1 MIKNAMGKVY
11 RLFVLFLSCFM
22 FLAAGAAQEKI
33 VEGGKTFYLH
43 KVHKGEGFYRL
54 SVIYDVAQKEIID
67 ANPDLA
73 LQGLKE
79 GSLVKIP
86 VKAPV
91 TVQKNNP
98 QEGFIFHTV
107 KKGETLYA
115 IAREYGVAVNKIIE
129 LNPGVDQQLAEGSVV
144 KLPANSPKTEP
155 SSNGNHSNDRFVVH
169 TVAAG
174 ETLFRI
180 AQQYQI
186 SLSDLLSANPVLN
199 ESALSVGEKIRIP
212 RKVDGD
218 LADGG
223 DSLFLIHRVAA
234 GETLFGISQKY
245 GRSQVEIKLVN
256 EDLAKGE
263 LSEGQKLRIPRQ
275 PLDLMLDK
283 KALFLTHS
291 VSRKETLYGVGRN
304 YNVDIEVIRL
314 VNPNLD
320 FASLKKGVEIL
331 IPRASWYKEIAKGK
345 VGDQLVQSGVQP
357 DPSPAPAAPCVGI
370 DKASSS
376 PLINVA
382 MLMPFDYAGYQLI
395 KHTPD
400 SLRSEVHRSIA
411 SRSKNFVEFYEGAL
425 IALDSL
431 KRAGVSVNLFV
442 YDTRRDSVNFSKL
455 LQREELEKVNL
466 IIGPANIDHMKT
478 VAAFAK
484 EKQIPVVFPFAT
496 MDGTIRSNPY
506 VYQASPIDSLY
517 RRAAVDAQ
525 LKFAANKRVI
535 VLTTGGT
542 HPFELAVIN
551 QIKQQTQNNG
561 SHTDVVFHRYVQR
574 EVSLIKQLVAADKET
589 VIIIPNIEEVKVS
602 RMLTNLGLLAERSKM
617 AVTVLGYSD
626 WLKFQTIE
634 PEDLHKLNATIF
646 SSYGADYSSETCRSF
661 SRAYR
666 RWFHSEPVSF
676 NPYFQQL
683 GSTLGYSRFG
693 MWGYDVTFYFVG
705 AINTYGSQFQK
716 CLADYQPKLVQSN
729 FRFTH
734 LTNWGGASNTGLI
747 TIHFTRD
754 FQTQVSPVK

>member
-1 MIKNAMGKVY
+1 MIINAMGKVY

-22 FLAAGAAQEKI
+22 FLAAGVAQEKI

-43 KVHKGEGFYRL
+43 KVQKGEGFYRL

-91 TVQKNNP
+91 GVQKNNP
-98 QEGFIFHTV
+98 QEGYIFHTV
-107 KKGETLYA
+107 KKGQTLYA
-115 IAREYGVAVNKIIE
+115 ISREFGVTVNKIIE
-129 LNPGVDQQLAEGSVV
+129 LNPGVDQQLSEGSVV
-144 KLPANSPKTEP
+144 KLPANARKSDSPA
-155 SSNGNHSNDRFVVH
+155 NGNNNDGFVIH
-169 TVAAG
+169 TVIAG

-186 SLSDLLSANPVLN
+186 SLEDLLEANPVLN
-199 ESALSVGEKIRIP
+199 GKALSLGERIRVP
-212 RKVDGD
+212 RIVNGD
-218 LADGG
+218 LSGSAD
-223 DSLFLIHRVAA
+223 SMFLIHTVAE
-234 GETLFGISQKY
+234 GETLFGVSQKY

-283 KALFLTHS
+283 KALFLTHN

-304 YNVDIEVIRL
+304 YDADIEVIRL
-314 VNPNLD
+314 VNPSLD
-320 FASLKKGVEIL
+320 FASLKKGVEIM
-331 IPRASWYKEIAKGK
+331 IPRASWYEEIAKGK
-345 VGDQLVQSGVQP
+345 AGNQLVETIVQP
-357 DPSPAPAAPCVGI
+357 ESSPASAAPCAGYENVS
-370 DKASSS
+370 AR
-376 PLINVA
+376 PQINVA

-395 KHTPD
+395 KNTPD

-442 YDTRRDSVNFSKL
+442 CDTRRDSVNFSKV
-455 LQREELEKVNL
+455 LQRDELEKVNL

-484 EKQIPVVFPFAT
+484 EKQIPVVFPFAA

-517 RRAAVDAQ
+517 RKAAVEAQ

-561 SHTDVVFHRYVQR
+561 ALADVVFHRYVQR
-574 EVSLIKQLVAADKET
+574 EASLIKQLVADGKET

-617 AVTVLGYSD
+617 AVTVLGYSE

-646 SSYGADYSSETCRSF
+646 SSYGADYSSETCRNF

-705 AINTYGSQFQK
+705 ALKTYGPQFQK